1 MLKVFIFN
9 YYNQQIE
16 ILLNI
21 QKIKCAQNRENG
33 FILEYDNHQIFH
45 HEHSV
50 NLYELARVLDSEQTL
65 INLNELRINL

>member
-21 QKIKCAQNRENG
+21 EKIKCAQNRENG

-50 NLYELARVLDSEQTL
+50 NLYELAEMLNSDKRR
-65 INLNELRINL
+65 INLNEFRMNL

>member
-21 QKIKCAQNRENG
+21 QKIKCARNTESG
-33 FILEYDNHQIFH
+33 FILEYENHQIFH

-50 NLYELARVLDSEQTL
+50 NLYELASVLDSEQRR
-65 INLNELRINL
+65 INLNELRMNF